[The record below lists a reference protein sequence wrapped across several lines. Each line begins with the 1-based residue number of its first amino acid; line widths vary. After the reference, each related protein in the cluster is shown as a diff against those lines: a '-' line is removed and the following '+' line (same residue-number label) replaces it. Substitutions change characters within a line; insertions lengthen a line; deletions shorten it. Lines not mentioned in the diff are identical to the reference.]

1 MGRTIRAATG
11 ADLPDIVEL
20 ETLCF
25 SLPRSEGEIAR
36 ALPHFLV
43 AEEDGAFLGYAD
55 ARAVLDEGY
64 MGNIAVAPAHRRE
77 GVGDA
82 LLNALLRWGRENDLR
97 FLTLE
102 VREQNAPARALYA
115 SRGFVEVGLQK
126 RYYEQ
131 PADNAVLMTY
141 FFKEGL

>member
-20 ETLCF
+20 EALCF

-36 ALPHFLV
+36 ALPHFFV

-126 RYYEQ
+126 HYYER

-141 FFKEGL
+141 FFKEGW

>member
-36 ALPHFLV
+36 ALPHFFV

-55 ARAVLDEGY
+55 ARAVLDEG
-64 MGNIAVAPAHRRE
+64 
-77 GVGDA
+77 
-82 LLNALLRWGRENDLR
+82 
-97 FLTLE
+97 
-102 VREQNAPARALYA
+102 
-115 SRGFVEVGLQK
+115 
-126 RYYEQ
+126 
-131 PADNAVLMTY
+131 
-141 FFKEGL
+141 